1 LTSLVVCIN
10 DKFDDIRQKRDNKEC
25 KLTYEHPFPRVFR
38 HQRMCDITEVDMTK
52 FTVYNEIGH
61 ISLKGK
67 ITSSH
72 IIAS

>member
-38 HQRMCDITEVDMTK
+38 HQRMCDITEVDMT
-52 FTVYNEIGH
+52 VY
-61 ISLKGK
+61 SVQ
-67 ITSSH
+67 
-72 IIAS
+72 